1 MSDVSDSQNQSEQ
14 HSDQS
19 EGSSPTE
26 SFYEGERSSP
36 DLPKAATRTR
46 KKKTSDSED
55 EDSVASETAT
65 KKKRVVLAREYNS
78 KPTDV
83 REKTAVKKVPKMT
96 MQVALESDTEPAAS
110 KKKKKRVRKTT
121 ARVIG
126 RPSMMIDDEEEE
138 EELTASPPP
147 AKAQKLMSDAI
158 KTAAPSKSKPK
169 APAPKRSTRNIS
181 ASEKAR
187 PQCLKQMLMKSH

>member
-19 EGSSPTE
+19 EGSSPAE

-55 EDSVASETAT
+55 EDFVASETT
-65 KKKRVVLAREYNS
+65 KKKKRVVLAKEYNS
-78 KPTDV
+78 KPISV
-83 REKTAVKKVPKMT
+83 KEKTAVRKVPQET
-96 MQVALESDTEPAAS
+96 MQFALESDTEPAAGG
-110 KKKKKRVRKTT
+110 KKKRVRKVT

-126 RPSMMIDDEEEE
+126 KPSMREDSEEEE
-138 EELTASPPP
+138 EEPADAPP
-147 AKAQKLMSDAI
+147 AKSQKLMADAMRT
-158 KTAAPSKSKPK
+158 TAPRPSLRCQHLRDQPGTYQLQ
-169 APAPKRSTRNIS
+169 KRT
-181 ASEKAR
+181 R
-187 PQCLKQMLMKSH
+187 PQCLSPILMKSH